1 MSFFESL
8 DCRHNGITMCFPLT
22 YYKLT
27 DGVICVD
34 LFRPRPVDRGAGSL
48 AGDGVPDAAS
58 ARVKD
63 PGAARV
69 HLVLVLVLVQ
79 LSTVQ
84 AGLLLGSLTWRCSS
98 SGRRLI
104 FADGASVKREIFK
117 LYTTF
122 ATSIHYIT

>member
-1 MSFFESL
+1 MLNEIELKIWSKIFHL
-8 DCRHNGITMCFPLT
+8 PITL
-22 YYKLT
+22 
-27 DGVICVD
+27 V
-34 LFRPRPVDRGAGSL
+34 
-48 AGDGVPDAAS
+48 
-58 ARVKD
+58 
-63 PGAARV
+63 
-69 HLVLVLVLVQ
+69 LVLVLVLVQ

-104 FADGASVKREIFK
+104 FADGASVKRDIVK